1 VSETAVQQMVEAS
14 QMSVL
19 ERGNSLEMREFE
31 MEQESD
37 MTIGLG
43 MALLKQIVKGL
54 GIKSFVI

>member
-1 VSETAVQQMVEAS
+1 MSETAVQQMVEAS